1 MRKHRWQKFV
11 NYRKILLVL
20 CSNFHGVSQPE
31 CRAVDNLVDGFNG
44 KKMGIH
50 GEISKLLVENI
61 DVMAI
66 QCAQC

>member
-1 MRKHRWQKFV
+1 M
-11 NYRKILLVL
+11 

-50 GEISKLLVENI
+50 GEISKLLVEKI

>member
-1 MRKHRWQKFV
+1 M
-11 NYRKILLVL
+11 
-20 CSNFHGVSQPE
+20 CSNFRSVSQPE
-31 CRAVDNLVDGFNG
+31 WLSVDELVDGFNG
-44 KKMGIH
+44 KKMRIH